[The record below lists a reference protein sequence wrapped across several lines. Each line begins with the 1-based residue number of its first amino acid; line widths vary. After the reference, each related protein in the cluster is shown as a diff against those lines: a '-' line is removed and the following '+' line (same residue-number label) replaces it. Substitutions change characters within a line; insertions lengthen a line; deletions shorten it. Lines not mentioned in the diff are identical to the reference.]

1 MALYPDARAST
12 LPALY
17 SHPIHSACRF
27 IYMTPD
33 KPRVLLTGGAGY
45 IGSHTYVAL
54 AEAGYQPVILD
65 DFSNSH
71 PAVLDRLE
79 HLTGQRVIC
88 ERGDVLQTGVVA
100 ELLRRYQCV
109 AAVHFAGLK
118 AVGESVQQPL
128 RYYHVNVGGM
138 LSLLQAMD
146 SVGCRSVVF
155 SSSATVYGDPASVPI
170 KEDFPCAPE
179 SPYARTKLACEDIL
193 TSLIQSNPAWRVGIL
208 RYFNPVGAHASG
220 LIGEDPNGV
229 PNNLMPYVTQ
239 VAVGKRAKLQVF
251 GNDYSTPDGTGVRD
265 YLHVSDL
272 AEGHVAALR
281 ALVAQ
286 NRSLTVNLG
295 TGEGTSVLGVLKAFE
310 RASGRPV
317 PFEFVPRR
325 AGDVAQYFADVS
337 LAESLLGWR
346 ATRTVEDM
354 CRDSWHWQ
362 QNNPEGYRTHPPL
375 AQAASR
381 SKHSGATPSRSAVAG
396 MA

>member
-1 MALYPDARAST
+1 
-12 LPALY
+12 
-17 SHPIHSACRF
+17 
-27 IYMTPD
+27 MTPD

-251 GNDYSTPDGTGVRD
+251 GNDYPTPDGTGVRD